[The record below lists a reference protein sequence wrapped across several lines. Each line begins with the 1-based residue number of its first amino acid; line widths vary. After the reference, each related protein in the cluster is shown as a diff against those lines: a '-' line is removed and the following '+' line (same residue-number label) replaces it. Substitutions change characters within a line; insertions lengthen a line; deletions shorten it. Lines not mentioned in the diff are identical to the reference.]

1 MKVVKVYA
9 EQGVNPV
16 FTNPL
21 QLVMHPEDSLGK
33 LVDNVLY
40 TALGD
45 GYDADLIRRCA
56 AKTDDG
62 GYNLEVDSELTLN
75 ELEPIEWVVVKIPL
89 ELDIFIEAPLN
100 LKQFQKDAAH
110 SMQPPDPEDNIESIE
125 TQSN

>member
-1 MKVVKVYA
+1 MVKVYA

-16 FTNPL
+16 FSNPL
-21 QLVMHPEDSLGK
+21 QLVMHPQDSLGK

-45 GYDADLIRRCA
+45 GYDADLVRRCA
-56 AKTDDG
+56 AKTDG
-62 GYNLEVDSELTLN
+62 LWCYNLEVDSELTLN

-89 ELDIFIEAPLN
+89 ELDIFIEAPIN

-110 SMQPPDPEDNIESIE
+110 SMQPPDPEDNTESIE
-125 TQSN
+125 TQSH